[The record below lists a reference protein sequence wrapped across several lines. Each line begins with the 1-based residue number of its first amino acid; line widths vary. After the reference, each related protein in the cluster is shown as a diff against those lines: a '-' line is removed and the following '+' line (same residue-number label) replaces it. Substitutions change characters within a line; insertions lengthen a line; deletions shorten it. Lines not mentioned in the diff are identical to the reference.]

1 LANVPIDA
9 RIDGGAP
16 ILVFRGEYYCD
27 PLDILVETVNDR
39 SRRVSIF
46 KRER

>member
-1 LANVPIDA
+1 LANVPIGA
-9 RIDGGAP
+9 HINGGAP
-16 ILVFRGEYYCD
+16 IQIFSGQYYRD
-27 PLDILVETVNDR
+27 PLDVLVETANDR